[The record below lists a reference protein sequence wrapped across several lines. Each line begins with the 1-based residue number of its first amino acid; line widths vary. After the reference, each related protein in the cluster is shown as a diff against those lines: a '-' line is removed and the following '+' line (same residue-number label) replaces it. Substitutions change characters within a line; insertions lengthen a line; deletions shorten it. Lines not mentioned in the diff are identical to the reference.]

1 MKKRQERTTSPSS
14 KARENG
20 GRKRVKKNEN
30 TDPVPAPA
38 MVLVEA
44 EEERRINE
52 IVQTYPYLSLTVDGE
67 SELSSEEIKGLLL
80 AFHKR
85 CGKLH
90 NFALPYNKRRVG
102 SLDELESM
110 LKAPRQRIIR

>member
-1 MKKRQERTTSPSS
+1 
-14 KARENG
+14 
-20 GRKRVKKNEN
+20 VKKNEESH
-30 TDPVPAPA
+30 PVPAT
-38 MVLVEA
+38 E

-102 SLDELESM
+102 SLDELEGM
-110 LKAPRQRIIR
+110 LKAPRDSGSSIIR